1 MAVYMI
7 LEIEVLDEETYT
19 QYKERVPATLPK
31 YGGRYLVRG
40 GEVTPLSG
48 NWHPERIVIVGF
60 PSAEHFQSW
69 LTSPEYSELAQIRLR
84 STKSKA
90 VMVKGYSA
98 PE

>member
-7 LEIEVLDEETYT
+7 LEIEVLDEETYA

-48 NWHPERIVIVGF
+48 NWHPERIVIVEF

-90 VMVKGYSA
+90 VMVEGYSA
-98 PE
+98 PK